1 MAKFENYL
9 ALEASAGSG
18 KTFNLAVRFI
28 ELVLK
33 GEPINEILALTFTKK
48 AAAEMKTRIVEKF
61 QNLLIARDGALVPS
75 PELAQICEDLD
86 MSADEV
92 LAAQQHLLPKFLSES
107 LNVFTFDAFFAKV
120 LRSFALNSGKFKK
133 RGDRCGHKRA
143 FDQGP

>member
-48 AAAEMKTRIVEKF
+48 AAVEMKTRIVEKF
-61 QNLLIARDGALVPS
+61 QNLLIVRDGALVPS
-75 PELAQICEDLD
+75 PELAQICEDPMVQLK
-86 MSADEV
+86 MV
-92 LAAQQHLLPKFLSES
+92 FLAQK
-107 LNVFTFDAFFAKV
+107 
-120 LRSFALNSGKFKK
+120 
-133 RGDRCGHKRA
+133 
-143 FDQGP
+143 

>member
-61 QNLLIARDGALVPS
+61 QNLLLLQDGSLKPS
-75 PELAQICEDLD
+75 AELEQICADLGL
-86 MSADEV
+86 SADEV
-92 LAAQQHLLPKFLSES
+92 LAAQQRLLPKFLSES
-107 LNVFTFDAFFAKV
+107 LNVFTFDAFFAKA
-120 LRSFALNSGKFKK
+120 LRIAALIQALKTMKGFWVCSRRRF
-133 RGDRCGHKRA
+133 
-143 FDQGP
+143 